1 MGGHDEHDKWIVRSD
16 DGRGQ
21 TFGDIVASRLSRRG
35 FLRQVAI
42 ASSVMIAAPLVGG
55 EPASAAPRD
64 PAFRSIAPTTPEL
77 DEIVVA
83 DGYFART
90 LIRWGEPITATAP
103 EFDVWGQ
110 TAEAQAEQFGYNC
123 DFVGF
128 LPLPLGS
135 TRSDRGLLVVNHEYT
150 NEELMFPNYD
160 PSQPTNAQVDI
171 AIAAHGVSV
180 VEIARGA
187 DRSWSVVRD
196 SRYNR
201 RITGATPMTV
211 SGPALGHEWLRTN
224 GDPSGTRVL
233 GTLNNCA
240 GGKTPW
246 GTVVTAEENFH
257 QYFAHLSYFDEA
269 DPRAEVHQRYGLP
282 KTQSERG
289 WELYHSRFDV
299 SYEPN
304 EPFRHGWCVEI
315 DPYDPSSMPVKRTA
329 LGRFRHEAA
338 TFVVAPKGQVVA
350 YSGDDAQFEYVYKFV
365 TSGTYNKTN
374 RAANMRLLDEGTLY
388 VARYNDDG
396 TGEWLPLVFGQGPLT
411 PENGFTSQ
419 GDVLLRTRHAADALG
434 ATKMDRPEDIE
445 TNPVNQKVYVVLT
458 NNSRRGTTGQ
468 AGTDAA
474 NPRASNGT
482 GHIIEMT
489 EQGNDHAATQFAW
502 EIFMLAGKP
511 EDPST
516 YFAGYDKSAVS
527 PIGAPDN
534 IVFDREGTMW
544 IATDGAARAVKL
556 NDGLFAV
563 PVSGAQRGH
572 LQQFF
577 STVTGSEVCGPEFTP
592 DNRTLFL
599 AIQHP
604 GEGGTFAEPVS
615 TWPDRQGLPRPSVIT
630 IQGFDDQLIGE

>member
-1 MGGHDEHDKWIVRSD
+1 MRW
-16 DGRGQ
+16 
-21 TFGDIVASRLSRRG
+21 G

-150 NEELMFPNYD
+150 NEALMFPNYD

-187 DRSWSVVRD
+187 DRSWSVVRG

-240 GGKTPW
+240 GGKTP
-246 GTVVTAEENFH
+246 
-257 QYFAHLSYFDEA
+257 
-269 DPRAEVHQRYGLP
+269 
-282 KTQSERG
+282 
-289 WELYHSRFDV
+289 
-299 SYEPN
+299 
-304 EPFRHGWCVEI
+304 
-315 DPYDPSSMPVKRTA
+315 
-329 LGRFRHEAA
+329 
-338 TFVVAPKGQVVA
+338 
-350 YSGDDAQFEYVYKFV
+350 
-365 TSGTYNKTN
+365 
-374 RAANMRLLDEGTLY
+374 
-388 VARYNDDG
+388 
-396 TGEWLPLVFGQGPLT
+396 
-411 PENGFTSQ
+411 
-419 GDVLLRTRHAADALG
+419 
-434 ATKMDRPEDIE
+434 
-445 TNPVNQKVYVVLT
+445 
-458 NNSRRGTTGQ
+458 
-468 AGTDAA
+468 
-474 NPRASNGT
+474 
-482 GHIIEMT
+482 
-489 EQGNDHAATQFAW
+489 
-502 EIFMLAGKP
+502 
-511 EDPST
+511 
-516 YFAGYDKSAVS
+516 
-527 PIGAPDN
+527 
-534 IVFDREGTMW
+534 
-544 IATDGAARAVKL
+544 
-556 NDGLFAV
+556 
-563 PVSGAQRGH
+563 
-572 LQQFF
+572 
-577 STVTGSEVCGPEFTP
+577 
-592 DNRTLFL
+592 
-599 AIQHP
+599 
-604 GEGGTFAEPVS
+604 
-615 TWPDRQGLPRPSVIT
+615 
-630 IQGFDDQLIGE
+630 